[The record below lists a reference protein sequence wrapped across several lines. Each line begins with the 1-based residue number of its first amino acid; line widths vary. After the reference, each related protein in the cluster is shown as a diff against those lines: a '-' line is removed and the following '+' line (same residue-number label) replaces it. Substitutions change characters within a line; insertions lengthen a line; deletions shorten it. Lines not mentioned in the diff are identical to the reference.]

1 MYIII
6 IIMIHFMF
14 ENVSAYLEKYIIIV
28 TVAVSGYM
36 VPTARV
42 LPRVRYFLVLR
53 ITCIV

>member
-36 VPTARV
+36 VPIARV
-42 LPRVRYFLVLR
+42 LPRVRYFVVLR
-53 ITCIV
+53 ITFIV